1 MRPSVPMSGNTASL
15 NSLGQSNTLAQTS
28 HIPATPM
35 ARHPQLAA
43 LPQLTYAEVAAEMKR
58 EAEQRARVYP
68 DRVAKGM
75 MQAAEAEYQRTM
87 WRAIIAD
94 IESDMRSEGDA
105 TPRHS
110 FSHAQRVTALQRELD
125 MRRQYYPGWVAKSRM
140 TQKQAD
146 HRIAAIGA
154 LLYRYQCGFGWR
166 PANPERRLPEFREYW
181 NAVSP
186 AIYSEAGGQATFA
199 L

>member
-1 MRPSVPMSGNTASL
+1 MS
-15 NSLGQSNTLAQTS
+15 
-28 HIPATPM
+28 
-35 ARHPQLAA
+35 RHPQLAA
-43 LPQLTYAEVAAEMKR
+43 LPQLTYADVAAELKR

-75 MQAAEAEYQRTM
+75 MQAAEAEYQRTI

-94 IESDMRSEGDA
+94 MEGDMRNEGDA

-140 TQKQAD
+140 TQAQAD
-146 HRIAAIGA
+146 TRIAAIGA
-154 LLYRYQCGFGWR
+154 MLYRYQCGFGWR
-166 PANPERRLPEFREYW
+166 TADGLAWYQDDVAPTKADRTEWRDYW

-186 AIYSEAGGQATFA
+186 AIYSDAGGQATFA